1 MSWPTTKASTTYL
14 GSDADLFHRARAPIY
29 QNIQNVNSIVDTFDF
44 SSATNKDIIIYNNAT
59 SKFETGQL
67 TNYSVLSF
75 TPFASPL
82 DSAGHPGGSFPNLDY
97 DGTITKENTNNT
109 GVTISN
115 PDSAGKTEITFTA
128 GSYLFEYQPHITS
141 STNTYNIRWKDSGG
155 TTHFRM
161 SRAGVGGVNPTIVV
175 QYYTTAFAT
184 FATDTVLTI
193 EYSYGISTGAPPV
206 DFTHRPLTIYKIA

>member
-14 GSDADLFHRARAPIY
+14 GSDADLFHRARQPIY

-75 TPFASPL
+75 TDFFNPY
-82 DSAGHPGGSFPNLDY
+82 DSAGLPVPTTDY
-97 DGTITKENTNNT
+97 TGTITKENTNNT
-109 GVTISN
+109 GITISN
-115 PDSAGKTEITFTA
+115 PDSAGRTEITFTA
-128 GSYLFEYQPHITS
+128 GSYLFEYLPHVTDQY
-141 STNTYNIRWKDSGG
+141 NTYDIRWKDSGG

-161 SRAGVGGVNPTIVV
+161 YRAIVGGTNPDIIV
-175 QYYTTAFAT
+175 QYYPTAFAT
-184 FATDTVLTI
+184 FATDTVLHI
-193 EYSYGISTGAPPV
+193 EYNVGVANGRTEV
-206 DFTHRPLTIYKIA
+206 DFNHRPLTVYKIA

>member
-75 TPFASPL
+75 TDFFNPY
-82 DSAGHPGGSFPNLDY
+82 DSAGLPVPTTDY
-97 DGTITKENTNNT
+97 AGTITKENTNNT
-109 GVTISN
+109 GITISN
-115 PDSAGKTEITFTA
+115 PDSAGRTEIAFTA
-128 GSYLFEYQPHITS
+128 GSYLFEYQPHTTS
-141 STNTYNIRWKDSGG
+141 SYNTYEIRWKDSVG

-161 SRAGVGGVNPTIVV
+161 YRAGVGGVNPTIVV

-184 FATDTVLTI
+184 FATDTVLHI
-193 EYSYGISTGAPPV
+193 EYNITVANGRTPI
-206 DFTHRPLTIYKIA
+206 DFGHLPLTIYKIA